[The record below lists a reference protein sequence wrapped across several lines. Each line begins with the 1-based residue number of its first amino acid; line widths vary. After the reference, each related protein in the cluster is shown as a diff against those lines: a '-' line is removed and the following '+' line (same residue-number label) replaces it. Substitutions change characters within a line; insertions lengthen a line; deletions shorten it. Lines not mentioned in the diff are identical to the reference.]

1 METRPDINRDL
12 DDFTLSRVPMGARYS
27 WLSVAMQRF
36 GQLSCLSQ
44 FMVGALLG
52 YGMTFKDAFLALTL
66 GAVILEIVSIFVGIA
81 GQREGMST
89 AMLARWTGFGR
100 HGSSLLSL
108 VIAISLVGWF
118 AVQNAIF
125 ASGMQSLAG
134 GLPFWG
140 WALACGLA
148 VTLVVT
154 FGFSAM
160 AWLAYVTVPAFMVLA
175 GWSIA
180 SALMTHSLQSL
191 VNSAAPGPSLS
202 LTAGATMVAGSFI
215 IGAVV
220 TPDMSRFNRSAFD
233 VVRQTVVSITFGE
246 YLVGLIGVLLAHA
259 VGSADVVKII
269 VTTTSFVGI
278 IILVAS
284 TAKINDWNLYS
295 ASLGVVNFF
304 QNVFGVAISRTTATL
319 VIGGC
324 GTLLSL
330 WGGLQQFTGFLIVLG
345 VAIPPVGGIMIV
357 DYFVLRRQR
366 ALLDRSAIRGAVPD
380 TSEAWNLPG
389 LVSWAIGFLTGF
401 YISAGI
407 PSINALCAAGFS
419 YWLIQGFL
427 APCYAKLTSRNA

>member
-1 METRPDINRDL
+1 M
-12 DDFTLSRVPMGARYS
+12 SARYS

-118 AVQNAIF
+118 AVQNVIF
-125 ASGMQSLAG
+125 ASGMQSLTG

-140 WALACGLA
+140 WAVACGLA

-160 AWLAYVTVPAFMVLA
+160 AWFAYVTVPAFLVLA

-180 SALMTHSLQSL
+180 SALSTHSLQSL
-191 VNSAAPGPSLS
+191 INSDAPGPALS

-233 VVRQTVVSITFGE
+233 VVKQTVVSITFGE

-269 VTTTSFVGI
+269 LTTTSFVGI

-284 TAKINDWNLYS
+284 TGKINDWNLYS

-304 QNVFGVAISRTTATL
+304 QSVFGISIGRTTATL
-319 VIGGC
+319 VIGAC
-324 GTLLSL
+324 GTLLSI

-366 ALLDRSAIRGAVPD
+366 ALLDRSAIHGLVPD
-380 TSEAWNLPG
+380 ASEAWNPAG
-389 LVSWAIGFLTGF
+389 LFSWAIGFLVGF
-401 YISAGI
+401 YISIGI
-407 PSINALCAAGFS
+407 PSINALCAAGLS
-419 YWLIQGFL
+419 YWLIQRVLVPF
-427 APCYAKLTSRNA
+427 YAKLTSRTPKGDGDIQTSTNHSFNKD